1 MSTVPN
7 LIAPTPLTDWP
18 LARRQRIRGVLTD
31 IDDTLTQAGVIMPQA
46 LDALQR
52 LRAAG
57 IPVIAVTGRP
67 AGWSAPFALQWPVTG
82 IVAENGAVALSRDER
97 GGLRKDWLQDQA
109 TRRVHAQ
116 RLQAAAA
123 DVLRQMPHA
132 RLATDSAGR
141 ETDIAVDHAEHA
153 HLEVSD
159 IARVRD
165 IMRHHGLTATV
176 SSIHINGWIGDHH
189 KWAGALWAVRL
200 WLRRDLSAEVDRWV
214 YIGDSANDEIMF
226 RHCPQSVAVANIASH
241 WGQLQHFP
249 RYVTA
254 GQRGIGFAEMV
265 QALLEIK

>member
-1 MSTVPN
+1 
-7 LIAPTPLTDWP
+7 
-18 LARRQRIRGVLTD
+18 
-31 IDDTLTQAGVIMPQA
+31 
-46 LDALQR
+46 
-52 LRAAG
+52 
-57 IPVIAVTGRP
+57 
-67 AGWSAPFALQWPVTG
+67 
-82 IVAENGAVALSRDER
+82 
-97 GGLRKDWLQDQA
+97 
-109 TRRVHAQ
+109 
-116 RLQAAAA
+116 
-123 DVLRQMPHA
+123 
-132 RLATDSAGR
+132 
-141 ETDIAVDHAEHA
+141 
-153 HLEVSD
+153 
-159 IARVRD
+159 
-165 IMRHHGLTATV
+165 MRHHGLTATV